1 MISVPVVT
9 IDGPAA
15 SGKSSVSRGLA
26 QKMGW
31 KWVSTGAFYRGL
43 ACVAKDIGV
52 SIEDE
57 KALVALAESKD
68 WNVVLGDQRTQV
80 FYGKKDMTDQVY
92 TEETGSAA
100 SKISHYPLVR
110 KSLLQAQRDCAI
122 GVKGLVAEGRDCGT
136 VVFPNAPIK
145 FFLTAHS
152 ENRAVRRAKEEGK
165 SVEETQKAQ
174 IIRDRQDSTRQAAPM
189 QVPEG
194 AVVVDTSEMGLNE
207 VIDHVVGIVQKT
219 LSI

>member
-1 MISVPVVT
+1 MSVPVVT

-26 QKMGW
+26 QQMGW

-43 ACVAKDIGV
+43 ACVAQDIGV

-57 KALVALAESKD
+57 AALVALAESKD
-68 WNVVLGDQRTQV
+68 WKVVLGEQRTQV

-122 GVKGLVAEGRDCGT
+122 GVAGLVAEGRDCGT
-136 VVFPNAPIK
+136 VVFPSAPVKI
-145 FFLTAHS
+145 FLTAHS
-152 ENRAVRRAKEEGK
+152 ENRAVRRAKEEGR

-174 IIRDRQDSTRQAAPM
+174 QIRDRQDSTRQAAPL

-194 AVVVDTSEMGLNE
+194 AVVVDTSEMGLNQ
-207 VIDHVVGIVQKT
+207 VIDHVVAIVRKT
-219 LSI
+219 IR

>member
-1 MISVPVVT
+1 MSVPVVT

-43 ACVAKDIGV
+43 ACIAGLTKAP
-52 SIEDE
+52 IEDE
-57 KALVALAESKD
+57 EALVRLAESKE
-68 WNVVLGDQRTQV
+68 WKVVLGEQRTQV
-80 FYGKKDMTDQVY
+80 FYGKKDVTDQVY
-92 TEETGSAA
+92 TEETGSIA
-100 SKISHYPLVR
+100 SKISHYPKVR
-110 KSLLQAQRDCAI
+110 KSLLQAQRDCAV
-122 GVKGLVAEGRDCGT
+122 GVPGLVAEGRDCGT
-136 VVFPNAPIK
+136 VVFPQAPVKI
-145 FFLTAHS
+145 FLTAHS

-174 IIRDRQDSTRQAAPM
+174 IIRDRQDSTRQAAPL

-207 VIDHVVGIVQKT
+207 VIAHVVAIVKKA
-219 LSI
+219 II

>member
-1 MISVPVVT
+1 MSVPVVT

-43 ACVAKDIGV
+43 ACVAQDIGV

-57 KALVALAESKD
+57 AALVALAESKD
-68 WNVVLGDQRTQV
+68 WKVVLGAERTQV

-122 GVKGLVAEGRDCGT
+122 GVAGLVAEGRDCGT
-136 VVFPNAPIK
+136 VVFPGAPVKI
-145 FFLTAHS
+145 FLTAHS
-152 ENRAVRRAKEEGK
+152 DNRAVRRAKEEGK

-174 IIRDRQDSTRQAAPM
+174 QIRDRQDSTRQAAPL
-189 QVPEG
+189 QIPDG
-194 AVVVDTSEMGLNE
+194 AVVVDTSEMGLNQ
-207 VIDHVVGIVQKT
+207 VIDHVVAIVKKT
-219 LSI
+219 LAV